1 MSDGYGKPDVASQR
15 WSWFRKE
22 RGIVQEAPVTPP
34 LTHVTFTGAVV
45 MLRASSWATH
55 LLS

>member
-22 RGIVQEAPVTPP
+22 TVIVQEAPVTPS